1 MGASHWNRD
10 VIMGLPQS
18 VETLARQDYITWE
31 NAQSDKHEFV
41 AGEVFAM
48 VGARR
53 VHVSIAGNCF
63 ARLKDHLRGG
73 PCRAFMADMKL
84 EVAAADAVFYPDV
97 LVTCHPD
104 DLKAETT
111 MHYPTAIIEVL
122 SESTAAYDRGDKF
135 ASYRMLDSLKEYAL
149 IDPDQRRVEVFRR
162 MDNGDWLLAASE
174 SSRGLILKSLDF
186 VAGLDAVFE
195 DVEPMSASQ
204 APSAET
210 EK

>member
-1 MGASHWNRD
+1 
-10 VIMGLPQS
+10 MGLPQ
-18 VETLARQDYITWE
+18 TLESLTRENFIAWE
-31 NAQSDKHEFV
+31 NTQSDKHEFV
-41 AGEVFAM
+41 LGEVFAM

-53 VHVSIAGNCF
+53 VHVTIAGNCF
-63 ARLKDHLRGG
+63 AHLKDHLRGG

-84 EVAAADAVFYPDV
+84 EVKTADAVFYPDV

-111 MHYPTAIIEVL
+111 MHHPTVIIEVL

-135 ASYRMLDSLKEYAL
+135 ASYRQLESLKEYAL

-174 SSRGLILKSLDF
+174 SGQGLRLKSLDF
-186 VAGLDAVFE
+186 AAGLDVVFE
-195 DVEPMSASQ
+195 DV
-204 APSAET
+204 
-210 EK
+210 

>member
-10 VIMGLPQS
+10 VIMGLPQV
-18 VETLARQDYITWE
+18 VETLARQDFIAWE
-31 NAQSDKHEFV
+31 NAQPDKHEFV

-48 VGARR
+48 DGARR
-53 VHVSIAGNCF
+53 VHVAISLNIAS
-63 ARLKDHLRGG
+63 RLKDHLRGG

-97 LVTCHPD
+97 LVTCDPD

-111 MHYPTAIIEVL
+111 MHHPTAIIEVL

-204 APSAET
+204 ALSTEAE
-210 EK
+210 K

>member
-1 MGASHWNRD
+1 
-10 VIMGLPQS
+10 MGLPQ
-18 VETLARQDYITWE
+18 TITPLTREDFIAWE
-31 NAQSDKHEFV
+31 NIQPDKHEFV

-53 VHVSIAGNCF
+53 VHVTIAGNCF
-63 ARLKDHLRGG
+63 VLLKNHLRGG

-84 EVAAADAVFYPDV
+84 EVKTADAVFYPDV
-97 LVTCHPD
+97 LVTCHAD

-111 MHYPTAIIEVL
+111 MHHPTVIIEVL

-135 ASYRMLDSLKEYAL
+135 ASYRQLESLKEYVL

-174 SSRGLILKSLDF
+174 SGHGLILKSLDF
-186 VAGLDAVFE
+186 TAGLDAVFE
-195 DVEPMSASQ
+195 DV
-204 APSAET
+204 
-210 EK
+210 